1 MSNAAYLKERYEGMD
16 TASLLDLWARGGLVD
31 WAEHVLREELQR
43 RNVSADE
50 LENLA
55 AARAQHQEDI
65 AARRGRS
72 ELRSIGLFTAAF
84 LGGILA
90 TILGSLWD
98 QRAGMV
104 AFGVVFGGYGV
115 LLAQSMRHLRTDVKQ
130 PGSSINSVFD
140 GFRQIVFVFVIT
152 ALCIYGGLWGM

>member
-16 TASLLDLWARGGLVD
+16 TASLLELWARGGLVD
-31 WAEHVLREELQR
+31 WAELVLREELQR
-43 RNVSADE
+43 RNVSEDE

-55 AARAQHQEDI
+55 AARAKHQEEI

-90 TILGSLWD
+90 TLLGALWG
-98 QRAGMV
+98 QRVGLI

-115 LLAQSMRHLRTDVKQ
+115 LLARAMRHLRADVNQ
-130 PGSSINSVFD
+130 PGSSVNSMFH
-140 GFRQIVFVFVIT
+140 GLRQIVFVFVIT
-152 ALCIYGGLWGM
+152 AICIYGGLWGL